1 MGDVRKPLHCSAIA
15 GVYEDVKYRRLII
28 KKKKR
33 DVFLCSMVI
42 NAFVK

>member
-28 KKKKR
+28 KKKKKR
-33 DVFLCSMVI
+33 CIFMQYGYKC
-42 NAFVK
+42 FC